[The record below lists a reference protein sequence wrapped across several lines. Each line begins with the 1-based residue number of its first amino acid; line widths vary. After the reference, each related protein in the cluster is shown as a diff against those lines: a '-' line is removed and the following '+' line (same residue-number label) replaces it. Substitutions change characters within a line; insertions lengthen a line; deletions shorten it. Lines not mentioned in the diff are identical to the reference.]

1 MAGEKLLTEMHCKGA
16 KAAGKVFYL
25 NDGGGLRL
33 RIRPNGSKHW
43 IFRYRLNAKEKNTSL
58 GPYPQISLKQARDK
72 AVEARALV
80 IDGRDPI
87 LVRQVT
93 RAQQAVAAESTF
105 GSVARDWLEHNRP
118 QWSIHHYKR
127 NEGLIRRY
135 LLPTMGHLPIDAIGE
150 QVLFVALKGAYDRG
164 VAESAR
170 RARAVAAQVFSFGRA
185 THKCERNPARDMADN
200 PYFKKPQVRH
210 FSAIA
215 QHDVPSLI
223 QDLNLTG
230 DQQKLSSEVVCALK
244 MALYTGL
251 RDYSIR
257 AARWGEVDFDRL
269 VWTVPASRMKSR
281 REHEVPLP
289 TQAVTALRLL
299 EPLTFDGPSSYIF
312 ASASKHGHLA
322 ENTLRKALHRLGYK
336 VTVHGMRSLIT
347 DVLNE
352 RGFRSDLIERQLDHL
367 ERSSVR
373 AAYLRTSFLEQ
384 RREAMQWFADWCDGS
399 FGGLESG
406 NVVPFRETG

>member
-1 MAGEKLLTEMHCKGA
+1 MAGERLLTETHCKGA

-33 RIRPNGSKHW
+33 RMRPNGSKHW

-58 GPYPQISLKQARDK
+58 GTYPQVSLKQARDK

-80 IDGRDPI
+80 FDGRDPI
-87 LVRQVT
+87 LVRQVA
-93 RAQQAVAAESTF
+93 RARQAIAAECTF
-105 GSVARDWLEHNRP
+105 ELVARDWLAHNRP
-118 QWSIHHYKR
+118 QWSTHHYNR

-135 LLPTMGHLPIDAIGE
+135 LLPKIGHLPIDVIGE
-150 QVLFVALKGAYDRG
+150 QVLFLALKEAYDRG

-170 RARAVAAQVFSFGRA
+170 RARAVASQVFSFGRA
-185 THKCERNPARDMADN
+185 THRCEHNPARDMADN

-210 FSAIA
+210 HKAIA
-215 QHDVPSLI
+215 QHDVPNLVS
-223 QDLNLTG
+223 DLNRSG
-230 DQQKLSSEVVCALK
+230 ENQKLSDGVVCGLK

-257 AARWGEVDFDRL
+257 SAKWADIDFERRA
-269 VWTVPASRMKSR
+269 WTVPGSQIKGK
-281 REHEVPLP
+281 EVHQVPLP
-289 TQAVTALRLL
+289 TQAVMALRQL
-299 EPLTFDGPSSYIF
+299 EQVTFDGPNSYVFSSK
-312 ASASKHGHLA
+312 SKDGHLA

-336 VTVHGMRSLIT
+336 VTLHGMRSLIT

-352 RGFRSDLIERQLDHL
+352 QGFRSDLIERQLDHR
-367 ERSSVR
+367 EKSSVR

-384 RREAMQWFADWCDGS
+384 RREAMQWFADWCDGKCNHPAS
-399 FGGLESG
+399 N
-406 NVVPFRETG
+406 NVVLLKERS